1 MKDDDAPRQP
11 RNFKDRAL
19 AWISGLL
26 AGGHVPL
33 VPGSPR
39 LLRVMDRQLFAMSP
53 TQEETDRTFLAED
66 GSIWTFEFQF
76 RDSEAD
82 VARMAGYHLTL
93 LRQYPGRA
101 VETVI
106 FWGRRRGPER
116 AMRLQQV
123 TFQPRQV
130 FLQDLRAEAELA
142 RWRQRAKEGPLGR
155 DAAME
160 LAMLPL
166 MRHTL
171 DMRMLLE
178 EALPIAERLEVDLRA
193 PTRAAML
200 CLGYGELRSPTDR
213 MWARGELLNMPVVGQ
228 ELFEDLVRDGEQ
240 KGRQEGEL
248 AGALR
253 QAQEAVLEAFAA
265 RFDAVPTAV
274 REAVA
279 QASELERLSQ
289 WLRAVVRAQDAAAAA
304 AAVLGPH

>member
-1 MKDDDAPRQP
+1 
-11 RNFKDRAL
+11 
-19 AWISGLL
+19 
-26 AGGHVPL
+26 
-33 VPGSPR
+33 
-39 LLRVMDRQLFAMSP
+39 
-53 TQEETDRTFLAED
+53 
-66 GSIWTFEFQF
+66 
-76 RDSEAD
+76 
-82 VARMAGYHLTL
+82 
-93 LRQYPGRA
+93 
-101 VETVI
+101 
-106 FWGRRRGPER
+106 
-116 AMRLQQV
+116 MRLQQV

-155 DAAME
+155 DAAMV

-166 MRHTL
+166 MWHTL
-171 DMRMLLE
+171 DMRILLE
-178 EALPIAERLEVDLRA
+178 EALPIAERLDVDLRA

-200 CLGYGELRSPTDR
+200 CLGYGELPSPTDR

-240 KGRQEGEL
+240 KGRQEGRQEGEL

-279 QASELERLSQ
+279 QASDLERLSQ